1 MGQDYNGIQEGTM
14 RPELKE
20 TITNL
25 GLEYRLMT
33 QYTSFVAVEEMIVT
47 DGGTPRRIDVPVE
60 VPEGVSR
67 EGVFGEKD
75 SAASGQLQR
84 RYSYVAALN
93 MSPGAQPSPG
103 YSGTGSKAK
112 RARPI
117 GRSSGAGR
125 GVEGAI
131 VANSPPSATVTVAA
145 DEAPPPKASPEE
157 EKQQL
162 LLTKLHPSLR
172 AVVER
177 LNKKA
182 AAGADEVKFVR
193 GDKAEVQI
201 WLTDKSADAL
211 TKLKELGFEIL
222 LNPKSAQLVIGRLP
236 IENIQ
241 KLAEL
246 KFVRYVAPQ
255 NIH

>member
-1 MGQDYNGIQEGTM
+1 M
-14 RPELKE
+14 
-20 TITNL
+20 
-25 GLEYRLMT
+25 
-33 QYTSFVAVEEMIVT
+33 
-47 DGGTPRRIDVPVE
+47 
-60 VPEGVSR
+60 
-67 EGVFGEKD
+67 
-75 SAASGQLQR
+75 
-84 RYSYVAALN
+84 
-93 MSPGAQPSPG
+93 
-103 YSGTGSKAK
+103 
-112 RARPI
+112 
-117 GRSSGAGR
+117 
-125 GVEGAI
+125 
-131 VANSPPSATVTVAA
+131 ANSPPSATVTVAA

-255 NIH
+255 NIP